1 LFRDDFDDASVDK
14 SDDLC
19 FEFDDGEDAD
29 EEGLLFVFKRQV
41 RCVAHRLQLALHS
54 AFKSDE
60 EMKELKEVSS
70 LFVAPSNF
78 VRSSASERLSESV
91 RYPDRHPPISQRDE
105 EAAGAVRKEDSP
117 SRPNSLVYTAHH
129 LLAGA
134 GDLNSHQAYTA
145 YEFGLELIS
154 RQDLDGLG
162 AVCELISPFRKL
174 TEALERREVPTVS
187 MVLPGITSLL
197 ERIRYRQCFA

>member
-1 LFRDDFDDASVDK
+1 MSDFQRVFATLTAIRRSHNATRK
-14 SDDLC
+14 LLELC
-19 FEFDDGEDAD
+19 GKKI
-29 EEGLLFVFKRQV
+29 LLPGQTRWST
-41 RCVAHRLQLALHS
+41 LHITYS
-54 AFKSDE
+54 RVLEISTHIN
-60 EMKELKEVSS
+60 EV
-70 LFVAPSNF
+70 
-78 VRSSASERLSESV
+78 
-91 RYPDRHPPISQRDE
+91 
-105 EAAGAVRKEDSP
+105 
-117 SRPNSLVYTAHH
+117 
-129 LLAGA
+129 
-134 GDLNSHQAYTA
+134 A

>member
-1 LFRDDFDDASVDK
+1 VLEIST
-14 SDDLC
+14 
-19 FEFDDGEDAD
+19 
-29 EEGLLFVFKRQV
+29 
-41 RCVAHRLQLALHS
+41 HIN
-54 AFKSDE
+54 
-60 EMKELKEVSS
+60 EV
-70 LFVAPSNF
+70 
-78 VRSSASERLSESV
+78 
-91 RYPDRHPPISQRDE
+91 
-105 EAAGAVRKEDSP
+105 
-117 SRPNSLVYTAHH
+117 
-129 LLAGA
+129 
-134 GDLNSHQAYTA
+134 A